1 MGLQGFERRLE
12 RVFEGMFAKAFRSGL
27 EPVELGRRLA
37 REIDRQRRVGS
48 RGTIAPNQF
57 AYTLS
62 HADMERFASFADAL
76 TSELAEA
83 ARIEAKDEGYRFLGP
98 VEVTLT
104 EDPALSPG
112 TFDLAAQ
119 IVGAPGGA
127 VGSLVLPGGERVQL
141 GDEPI
146 TLGRLDEC
154 DVVLNDATV
163 SRRHAEVHRVDDGY
177 EVVDLGSRNGTRVN
191 GRGVVRERL
200 DDGDELSV
208 GAVGLRFESA

>member
-1 MGLQGFERRLE
+1 
-12 RVFEGMFAKAFRSGL
+12 
-27 EPVELGRRLA
+27 
-37 REIDRQRRVGS
+37 
-48 RGTIAPNQF
+48 
-57 AYTLS
+57 
-62 HADMERFASFADAL
+62 
-76 TSELAEA
+76 
-83 ARIEAKDEGYRFLGP
+83 
-98 VEVTLT
+98 
-104 EDPALSPG
+104 
-112 TFDLAAQ
+112 
-119 IVGAPGGA
+119 